1 MKIPFRIGQ
10 GYDVHR
16 FATGRKLVLGGVEII
31 HDRGLDGHS
40 DADCL
45 THALADSLFGA
56 LGLPDIGRQFP
67 PDDPELKDMDSMI
80 ILQKAIEECRK
91 RGYRVGNVDAT
102 IIAEEPKIAPYVD
115 AMKQRL
121 AEVLEITADE
131 IGLKATTNET
141 IGGIGK
147 GEGIAAH
154 AVCLL
159 IYGEEESP
167 N

>member
-1 MKIPFRIGQ
+1 M
-10 GYDVHR
+10 
-16 FATGRKLVLGGVEII
+16 GGIEII

-45 THALADSLFGA
+45 VHALADSLFGA
-56 LGLPDIGRQFP
+56 LGLPDIGRQFS
-67 PDDPELKDMDSMI
+67 PDDPDLKDMDSMI
-80 ILQKAIEECRK
+80 ILRKAIEECRK

-141 IGGIGK
+141 IGGIGRS
-147 GEGIAAH
+147 EGIAAH

>member
-1 MKIPFRIGQ
+1 MKTPFRIGQ

-16 FATGRKLVLGGVEII
+16 FATGRKLILGGVEVI

-67 PDDPELKDMDSMI
+67 PDDPQLKDMDSMI
-80 ILQKAIEECRK
+80 ILRKAIEECRK

-102 IIAEEPKIAPYVD
+102 IIAEEPKISPYVD

-121 AEVLEITADE
+121 SEVLEVTTDE
-131 IGLKATTNET
+131 IGLKATTNEG
-141 IGGIGK
+141 IGGIGEK
-147 GEGIAAH
+147 EGVAAH
-154 AVCLL
+154 TVCLL
-159 IYGEEESP
+159 ISKE
-167 N
+167 NRD

>member
-1 MKIPFRIGQ
+1 MKPPFRIGQ

-16 FATGRKLVLGGVEII
+16 FATGRKLILGGVEII
-31 HDRGLDGHS
+31 HERGLDGHS

-67 PDDPELKDMDSMI
+67 HDDPELKDMDSMI
-80 ILQKAIEECRK
+80 ILRKAIEECRK

-102 IIAEEPKIAPYVD
+102 IIAEEPKISPYVD

-121 AEVLEITADE
+121 SEVLEVTTDE
-131 IGLKATTNET
+131 IGLKATTNEG
-141 IGGIGK
+141 IGGIGEK
-147 GEGIAAH
+147 EGVAAH

-159 IYGEEESP
+159 FSKE
-167 N
+167 NRD